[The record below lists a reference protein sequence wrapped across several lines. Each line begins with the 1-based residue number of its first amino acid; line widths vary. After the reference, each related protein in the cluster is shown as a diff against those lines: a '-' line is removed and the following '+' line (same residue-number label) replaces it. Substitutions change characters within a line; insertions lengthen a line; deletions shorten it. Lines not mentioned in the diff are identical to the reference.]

1 MLERGCFIHIQ
12 LMSEKS
18 NTLIVILGGT
28 EMKGSL
34 SPIKAMMLIAVS
46 IAIVFGGIIY
56 IEAASTIVLLAAG
69 TALIILSLLWGI
81 KWDDLEKDLMD
92 NLRAMFMP
100 ILILLAVGLMVGV
113 WMLAGTIP
121 LIVYYGL
128 LLIEPNIFLF
138 VVCLACALM
147 SIMAGTSWGTIGTI
161 GVAFM
166 GVSVGLDI
174 PLHYTA
180 AAVAVGA
187 IFGDKMSP
195 LSDTTVMA
203 AAVTDVN
210 LVDHIKH
217 MLYTTVPG
225 LVISLIL
232 FLYLGL
238 RGNGGV
244 ENEQVTSILNTLEA
258 NFNLNPLLLLP
269 PIVILFLIYRK
280 KPTLPVFGVGIL
292 LGALLAFVFQ
302 GNGLSEIAAAL
313 NNGYTAATGSDVVD
327 RMVQR
332 GGLTSMLGTV
342 ALLIAAAIFG
352 SPLKTAGV
360 VDVILGGIQ
369 KVVSTGKGIMVSSL
383 SLHAFLFIITGSYY
397 VTFAVLGPMMKSMYD
412 KYGLHRKNF
421 SRTLEDSGTALAPL
435 IPWSVTG
442 AFIAGTL
449 GVPTLEY
456 APFAPMLYLGIVFAL
471 IYIFTG
477 FGIAK
482 VDSSD
487 TEKDKSVTGRSDLQ
501 TGTKN

>member
-1 MLERGCFIHIQ
+1 MQE
-12 LMSEKS
+12 
-18 NTLIVILGGT
+18 T
-28 EMKGSL
+28 L
-34 SPIKAMMLIAVS
+34 SPLKAITLIAVS
-46 IAIVFGGIIY
+46 IAIVFGGIIF
-56 IEAASTIVLLAAG
+56 IDAESTIVLLAAG
-69 TALIILSLLWGI
+69 TALIILSLLWGV
-81 KWDDLEKDLMD
+81 KWENIEKDLMD
-92 NLRAMFMP
+92 NLRAMFIP
-100 ILILLAVGLMVGV
+100 ILILLAVGLMIGV

-121 LIVYYGL
+121 IIVYYGL
-128 LLIEPNIFLF
+128 LLIQPSVFLF
-138 VVCLACALM
+138 VACLACALM
-147 SIMAGTSWGTIGTI
+147 SVMAGTSWGTIGTI

-174 PLHYTA
+174 PLQYTA
-180 AAVAVGA
+180 GAVVVGA
-187 IFGDKMSP
+187 LFGDKMSP

-232 FLYLGL
+232 FLFLGF
-238 RGNGGV
+238 RFSGQV
-244 ENEQVTSILNTLEA
+244 EDGQITNILSTLEA

-269 PIVILFLIYRK
+269 PFVILYLIYRK

-292 LGALLAFVFQ
+292 LGALLAGIFQ
-302 GNGLSEIAAAL
+302 GNGLSEIAIAL
-313 NNGYTAATGSDVVD
+313 NDGYTASTGVEVVD
-327 RMVQR
+327 SMLQR
-332 GGLTSMLGTV
+332 GGLSSMLGTV

-352 SPLKTAGV
+352 SPLRTAGV
-360 VDVILGGIQ
+360 IDVILTGIQ
-369 KVVSTGKGIMVSSL
+369 KLVKTGKGIMLSSL
-383 SLHAFLFIITGSYY
+383 SLHTFLFIITGSYY

-412 KYGLHRKNF
+412 QYGLHRKNF

-449 GVPTLEY
+449 GVPTLQY
-456 APFAPMLYLGIVFAL
+456 APFAPMLYLGIVFAI

-482 VDSSD
+482 AESS
-487 TEKDKSVTGRSDLQ
+487 TAK
-501 TGTKN
+501 